1 MKLFRNKNTEEM
13 YISLTDSKDNLMD
26 FNGNI
31 ITCSIEDY
39 EEVNTKPKKQEFHR
53 LHIVEES
60 FDLREFCYKEW
71 HLKDILYVPVENGYG
86 KEDVAF
92 RVEHISDEKIYF
104 VAVDAVGKS
113 TLKNIN
119 SFLDDYLNKMPKDL
133 VTLMCKMEHCV
144 NGNII
149 RKSKLALLSIKN
161 VSKNAYEIEYNYE
174 CNGADDIAF
183 NGMITESES
192 CKNFKEETNWYW
204 LDTPRT
210 YPYVIN
216 SEKFWRVNI
225 GGSMGSNRE
234 QLGAVVP
241 CYYIPKS
248 ISLLT
253 HLRLF
258 HDQDI
263 R

>member
-31 ITCSIEDY
+31 ITCSTEDY

-133 VTLMCKMEHCV
+133 VTMMCQNEHCFGDDV
-144 NGNII
+144 V
-149 RKSKLALLSIKN
+149 RKSKLTLLSEKN
-161 VSKNAYEIEYNYE
+161 VSRSKHNCK
-174 CNGADDIAF
+174 CNGTDDIEF
-183 NGMITESES
+183 DGMKSGAER
-192 CKNFKEETNWYW
+192 CKNFEGETEWYW
-204 LDTPRT
+204 LDTPEASLKNQNFRYFLAIQNNGWLTNCFVDCT
-210 YPYVIN
+210 Y
-216 SEKFWRVNI
+216 
-225 GGSMGSNRE
+225 
-234 QLGAVVP
+234 AVVP
-241 CYYIPKS
+241 CFSIRKS
-248 ISLLT
+248 IS
-253 HLRLF
+253 
-258 HDQDI
+258 
-263 R
+263 

>member
-1 MKLFRNKNTEEM
+1 M

-31 ITCSIEDY
+31 ITCSTEDY

-133 VTLMCKMEHCV
+133 VTMMCQNEHCFGDDV
-144 NGNII
+144 V
-149 RKSKLALLSIKN
+149 RKSKLTLLSEKN
-161 VSKNAYEIEYNYE
+161 VSRGKHNCK
-174 CNGADDIAF
+174 CNGTDDIEF
-183 NGMITESES
+183 DGMKSGAER
-192 CKNFKEETNWYW
+192 CKNFEGET
-204 LDTPRT
+204 
-210 YPYVIN
+210 
-216 SEKFWRVNI
+216 E
-225 GGSMGSNRE
+225 
-234 QLGAVVP
+234 
-241 CYYIPKS
+241 
-248 ISLLT
+248 
-253 HLRLF
+253 
-258 HDQDI
+258 
-263 R
+263 

>member
-133 VTLMCKMEHCV
+133 VTMMCQNEHCFGDDV
-144 NGNII
+144 V
-149 RKSKLALLSIKN
+149 RKSKLTLLSEKN
-161 VSKNAYEIEYNYE
+161 VSRGKHNCK
-174 CNGADDIAF
+174 CNGADDIEF
-183 NGMITESES
+183 DGMKSGAER
-192 CKNFKEETNWYW
+192 CKNFEGETELYW
-204 LDTPRT
+204 LDTPEASLKNQNFRYFLAIQNNGWLTNCFADCT
-210 YPYVIN
+210 Y
-216 SEKFWRVNI
+216 
-225 GGSMGSNRE
+225 
-234 QLGAVVP
+234 AVVP
-241 CYYIPKS
+241 CFSIPKS